1 MAKKYNNKLLTILNS
16 VRAGESKPFVIG
28 YTISKSL
35 MEKDSIANPKAT
47 ATEIEQEIVNALE
60 VWKAIFSAIYSP
72 NRKIKGSLQINYK
85 NSNDDSNDINI
96 SIKKSKSNIPVE
108 VKGST
113 IFLSS
118 EFNWK
123 ALKYNIGLDIF
134 SHVVYGIGKIF
145 HISDSYNNNSMMSRI
160 HLSTN
165 YAPFYMLSVKNG
177 KVLNP
182 IELLDGEVGKN
193 IANLY
198 GSMNYAYSIIY
209 GCTDINASN
218 FNPKATRSANV
229 CKYRRKRSINS
240 TNSTN
245 STNSY

>member
-1 MAKKYNNKLLTILNS
+1 MARKYNNKLLTTLNS
-16 VRAGESKPFVIG
+16 VRAGESKPFTIG

-35 MEKDSIANPKAT
+35 MEKNSIANPRAIGK
-47 ATEIEQEIVNALE
+47 EIEQEVVNALE
-60 VWKAIFSAIYSP
+60 VWKSIFNAIYSS
-72 NRKIKGSLQINYK
+72 NRKIKGSLQLNYK
-85 NSNDDSNDINI
+85 NSNEGSNDINI
-96 SIKKSKSNIPVE
+96 SIKKSKSSIPVE

-118 EFNWK
+118 NFNWK

-145 HISDSYNNNSMMSRI
+145 NIPDSHNNNSMMSRI

-165 YAPFYMLSVKNG
+165 YSPFYMLSVRNG

-182 IELLDGEVGKN
+182 LELLDPEVGKN
-193 IANLY
+193 IVNLY
-198 GSMNYAYSIIY
+198 GSMNYSYPIVY
-209 GCTDINASN
+209 GCTDINADN
-218 FNPKATRSANV
+218 FNPKATRSDAV
-229 CKYRRKRSINS
+229 CKYTKRKKSS
-240 TNSTN
+240 N